1 MESVLIS
8 IKPEW
13 LEKIIKG
20 EKTIEVRKSAPK
32 EVPFRAYIY
41 CTKSKEYEVTVDE
54 VRDDGKERHHSGKG
68 KVVAMFVCDKVEEFH
83 EWKLSPQGKFADVER
98 ERLDNFLNS
107 ACLSVEDVVRYRENL
122 PYYKP
127 LYGWHITDLRI
138 LPRPQ
143 DLSIYLGRKK
153 VLKGEKV
160 EIEKPCIFG
169 SGNRLKWKPVPL
181 TRPPQSWQYLY

>member
-1 MESVLIS
+1 MESVIVS
-8 IKPEW
+8 IKPKW
-13 LEKIIKG
+13 LEKVIRG

-54 VRDDGKERHHSGKG
+54 VRDDGKERHHNGKG
-68 KVVAMFVCDKVEEFH
+68 KVVAMFVCDRVDKYTFSHYEAEYRVTHVEQ
-83 EWKLSPQGKFADVER
+83 KAMC
-98 ERLDNFLNS
+98 LNQPE
-107 ACLSVEDVVRYRENL
+107 LIRYGNGN
-122 PYYKP
+122 P

-143 DLSIYLGRKK
+143 DLSIYSGRKR

-160 EIEKPCIFG
+160 EIETPCICIFG
-169 SGNRLKWKPVPL
+169 SGNRLDWKPMPL

>member
-1 MESVLIS
+1 
-8 IKPEW
+8 
-13 LEKIIKG
+13 
-20 EKTIEVRKSAPK
+20 
-32 EVPFRAYIY
+32 
-41 CTKSKEYEVTVDE
+41 
-54 VRDDGKERHHSGKG
+54 
-68 KVVAMFVCDKVEEFH
+68 MFVCDRVDKYTFSHYEAEYRVTHVEQ
-83 EWKLSPQGKFADVER
+83 KAMC
-98 ERLDNFLNS
+98 LNQPE
-107 ACLSVEDVVRYRENL
+107 LIRYGNGN
-122 PYYKP
+122 P

-143 DLSIYLGRKK
+143 DLSIYSGRKR